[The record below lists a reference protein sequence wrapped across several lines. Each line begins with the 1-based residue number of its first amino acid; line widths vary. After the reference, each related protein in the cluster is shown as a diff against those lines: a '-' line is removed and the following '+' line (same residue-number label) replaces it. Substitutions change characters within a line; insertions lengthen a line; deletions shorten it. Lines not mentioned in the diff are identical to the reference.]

1 MKAYLLTDKQ
11 RECYHHVMTEYDNRT
26 QWYQSICYVALGNQ
40 LYRMRD
46 EDEVK
51 LHSELLSLFRK
62 CEDVAMLSK
71 RGDKQ
76 IDEKEKEQ
84 ADELEEKI
92 GMLLTGNDDI
102 DVYALMS
109 ILKRKLNIEQ

>member
-1 MKAYLLTDKQ
+1 
-11 RECYHHVMTEYDNRT
+11 
-26 QWYQSICYVALGNQ
+26 
-40 LYRMRD
+40 MRD

>member
-1 MKAYLLTDKQ
+1 
-11 RECYHHVMTEYDNRT
+11 
-26 QWYQSICYVALGNQ
+26 
-40 LYRMRD
+40 
-46 EDEVK
+46 
-51 LHSELLSLFRK
+51 
-62 CEDVAMLSK
+62 MLSK